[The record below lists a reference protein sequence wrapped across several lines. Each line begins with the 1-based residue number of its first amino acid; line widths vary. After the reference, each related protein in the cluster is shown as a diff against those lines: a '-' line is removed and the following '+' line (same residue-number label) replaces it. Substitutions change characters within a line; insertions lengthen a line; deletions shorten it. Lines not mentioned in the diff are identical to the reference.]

1 MKTGTARYAEH
12 YEVAAYGQSVRSVGA
27 ITTGG
32 ANLSMIVALGGR
44 FLSCLLFT

>member
-1 MKTGTARYAEH
+1 MKTGTTRYADTTRSPPT
-12 YEVAAYGQSVRSVGA
+12 ARVRSVGA